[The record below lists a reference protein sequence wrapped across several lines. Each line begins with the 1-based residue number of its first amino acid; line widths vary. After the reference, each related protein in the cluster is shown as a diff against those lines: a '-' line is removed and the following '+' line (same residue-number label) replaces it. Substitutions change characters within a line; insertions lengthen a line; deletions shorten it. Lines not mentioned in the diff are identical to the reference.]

1 MWLRMERDEVPK
13 GKIKV
18 SQDEKLKVDFG
29 ETQQMSITCV
39 PGGDAMA
46 ELLNST
52 VEPTAPTT

>member
-1 MWLRMERDEVPK
+1 MERDEVPK